1 MMSRRSAPPPARRP
15 PARTGRRRHASRHLR
30 RLSSGLIFVAFV
42 AGTVGSADL
51 ARRSSLLA
59 IDTITVDG
67 AGWMSRGEL
76 LGLLEPLRGNNLIQ
90 ADLGTAH
97 ASLLASGWIRNAML
111 RRVFPSTVE
120 VIVEERTPF
129 ALGRFGDRLYIIDT
143 EGRVIDE
150 YSPRFALLNLPLVDG
165 LGEDEAPAT
174 AAVLRGGRAALAARV
189 IRAIAE
195 DPALSARVSQIDVA
209 DPYDVVV
216 LLSGDPARIHLG
228 HEQFAE
234 RLRMYLELATTLR
247 SRVAVIDAVDMRFGP
262 QVYVRPAGAS
272 EGAERAKGGP

>member
-1 MMSRRSAPPPARRP
+1 MPPHRAASPPSRRP
-15 PARTGRRRHASRHLR
+15 PGRTGRRRPASRRLR
-30 RLSSGLIFVAFV
+30 RLFSGLILLGFV
-42 AGTVGSADL
+42 AGAVGFADL

-59 IDTITVDG
+59 IDTITVEG
-67 AGWMSRGEL
+67 AGWMSRGEV
-76 LGLLEPLRGNNLIQ
+76 LGLLEPLRGSNLIR

-97 ASLLASGWIRNAML
+97 ANLVASGWIRNAML
-111 RRVFPSTVE
+111 RRVFPSTVG
-120 VIVEERTPF
+120 VIVEERAPF

-150 YSPRFALLNLPLVDG
+150 YSPRFAVLNLPLVDG
-165 LGEDEAPAT
+165 LMEDEAPAT
-174 AAVLRGGRAALAARV
+174 AAVPRGGRAALAARA

-216 LLSGDPARIHLG
+216 LLNGDPARIHVG
-228 HEQFAE
+228 REQFAE
-234 RLRMYLELATTLR
+234 RLRKYLELAPTLR
-247 SRVAVIDAVDMRFGP
+247 SRVAVIDAVDMRFGS

-272 EGAERAKGGP
+272 EGVGGPEDGP